1 MVLVCKSNM
10 RAPAGQV
17 GVDTAQPMVVEKSHI
32 SSLAS
37 GADRFERN
45 MRHLAGQYSM
55 KAPLDTQQPG
65 DATVEPIPESPAQG
79 TPTADAVP
87 EGSSPTQRSS
97 YSPLAMLGAAG
108 AGIAAVGTAAAS
120 VVKSTLL
127 PAKPDA
133 AQQQRQP
140 EPQQEPQQET
150 AVPITSAAGPLDT
163 TAADKEARDTA
174 QPGPADMRM
183 YTPQQPQ
190 PTSQVCS
197 FLQIQ
202 LSSCCKVQMDSCMFL
217 GGCPA
222 PSCKTAHHLPWCNE
236 HCRTG
241 MQLLW
246 VTSAA
251 VGQ

>member
-1 MVLVCKSNM
+1 MGLACNSNL
-10 RAPAGQV
+10 RAPAGQI
-17 GVDTAQPMVVEKSHI
+17 GVETAQPMVVEKSHI

-55 KAPLDTQQPG
+55 KGPLDTQQPE

-79 TPTADAVP
+79 TPTADAAA

-120 VVKSTLL
+120 VVKSTLS

-133 AQQQRQP
+133 AQQQGQP
-140 EPQQEPQQET
+140 EPRQEPQQDA

-163 TAADKEARDTA
+163 PAADTEAQDTT
-174 QPGPADMRM
+174 QSGLADMPKD
-183 YTPQQPQ
+183 TPQLPQ
-190 PTSQVCS
+190 PTPQVRS
-197 FLQIQ
+197 FLQMQ
-202 LSSCCKVQMDSCMFL
+202 VSLSCKNQTDSCMFL
-217 GGCPA
+217 IGRPA
-222 PSCKTAHHLPWCNE
+222 PSFRTAYHLPHCNQR
-236 HCRTG
+236 CRARI
-241 MQLLW
+241 QLLW
-246 VTSAA
+246 VTL
-251 VGQ
+251 GQ